1 MKILFVHQNFPG
13 QFVHLAPALVA
24 EGHEVFALLLSSK
37 SVENWEGVRIFNY
50 TVSQGT
56 TVGVHPWAEDFE
68 TKVIRAEGCLNKARE
83 LDRLSIK
90 PDVILA
96 HHGWGE
102 SMFLKDLWPKAKL
115 ALYCEYYYQ
124 EDGADVG
131 FDPEFQPAD
140 VLLDKIRLKLKNI
153 NNKLQFENADAGI
166 SPTKWQAS
174 TFPEPFKSKIT
185 VIHDGIK
192 TKLLKPD
199 CNIVANVNGPHGA
212 VKIQNGDEIITFVSR
227 NLEPYRG
234 YHIFMRALPELL
246 QRRPN
251 ARVLIVGNDSVSYG
265 AAPEKYKYKE
275 TTWKQIFANEVKDN
289 ISKKDWERVH
299 FLGQIPY
306 DRFIALLQLSS
317 CHIYL
322 TYPFVLSWS
331 LMEAM
336 SVGCRIVASDTQ
348 PLHEVIDN
356 GHTGLLVNFFDQ
368 SAIVN
373 ACERL
378 LDDKLL
384 GEKLGKNAR
393 EFAKK
398 NYDLETKCLPEQIA
412 WINRLVR

>member
-24 EGHEVFALLLSSK
+24 EGHEVFALRLSSK
-37 SVENWEGVRIFNY
+37 SVEEWEGVRIFNY

-131 FDPEFQPAD
+131 FDPEFQPDD
-140 VLLDKIRLKLKNI
+140 VLLDKIRLKLKNV

-199 CNIVANVNGPHGA
+199 YNIVANVNRPHGA
-212 VKIQNGDEIITFVSR
+212 VKIQNSDEIITFVSR

-234 YHIFMRALPELL
+234 YHIFMRALPE
-246 QRRPN
+246 
-251 ARVLIVGNDSVSYG
+251 
-265 AAPEKYKYKE
+265 
-275 TTWKQIFANEVKDN
+275 
-289 ISKKDWERVH
+289 
-299 FLGQIPY
+299 
-306 DRFIALLQLSS
+306 
-317 CHIYL
+317 
-322 TYPFVLSWS
+322 
-331 LMEAM
+331 
-336 SVGCRIVASDTQ
+336 
-348 PLHEVIDN
+348 
-356 GHTGLLVNFFDQ
+356 
-368 SAIVN
+368 
-373 ACERL
+373 
-378 LDDKLL
+378 
-384 GEKLGKNAR
+384 
-393 EFAKK
+393 
-398 NYDLETKCLPEQIA
+398 
-412 WINRLVR
+412 